1 MIRQATT
8 DDAAQICEIY
18 NHYVLETRITFEEQ
32 PVALDEMIQR
42 IQAALQR
49 LPWLVV
55 EEDRRLIGYC
65 YASKWKGRCAYRYS
79 VESTVYLRPDAVGKG
94 VGSRLYDALL
104 AELRQLQF
112 HTVIGGIALPNP
124 ASVALHEKFG
134 FARVV
139 ELGSL
144 VRGQALVGVEVAVKC
159 APNNG
164 GCEWNRTED
173 NTTVLSNVVERSGP
187 LRP

>member
-1 MIRQATT
+1 LPKGLTRFSVPLHLRPHDSAHTGRST
-8 DDAAQICEIY
+8 ESALAGLGGGPAAD
-18 NHYVLETRITFEEQ
+18 RILLREQ
-32 PVALDEMIQR
+32 
-42 IQAALQR
+42 
-49 LPWLVV
+49 
-55 EEDRRLIGYC
+55 
-65 YASKWKGRCAYRYS
+65 WKGRCAYRYS
-79 VESTVYLRPDAVGKG
+79 VESTVCLRPDAVGKG

-134 FARVV
+134 FAKVV